1 MTLLIAK
8 KGGVVIAMPGDQLDL
23 NTSPEA
29 EKLLVEQIEAGET
42 RIVMDFSKTEYISS
56 AGLRVIMKT
65 AMLLKDKGG
74 GFALC
79 NGNEQIYE
87 VLEISGFLEIV
98 NYYSSFEDA
107 VKAVSD

>member
-1 MTLLIAK
+1 MSLLIAK
-8 KGGVVIAMPGDQLDL
+8 KGGVVIAMPGEQLDL

-29 EKLLVEQIEAGET
+29 EELLVAQIEAGET
-42 RIVMDFSKTEYISS
+42 RIVIDFSKTEYISS

-74 GFALC
+74 GIALC